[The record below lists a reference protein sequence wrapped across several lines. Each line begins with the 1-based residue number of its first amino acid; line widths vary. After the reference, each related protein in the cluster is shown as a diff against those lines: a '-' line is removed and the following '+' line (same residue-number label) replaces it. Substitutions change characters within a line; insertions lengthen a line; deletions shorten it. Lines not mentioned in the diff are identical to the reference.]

1 MTDTELENA
10 IINTELEN
18 ARFAARLKGYTDR
31 AMYTAIVNANPD
43 DLAMVFGDVAD
54 LAVAKATKKLANI
67 ESNSAKRKAEGS
79 AKKAENVETFNE
91 KVSGYLAANGF
102 ATVAGIRAACFGE
115 DVKSGKVAAIL
126 KAAIADGLCESKA
139 TTKATYY
146 GLPGFELP
154 ENIA

>member
-1 MTDTELENA
+1 MT
-10 IINTELEN
+10 
-18 ARFAARLKGYTDR
+18 YTDR
-31 AMYTAIVNANPD
+31 ELFTAIVNAERD
-43 DLAMVFGDVAD
+43 CLEMVFGDATD
-54 LAVAKATKKLANI
+54 NAIAKAAKKLANI
-67 ESNSAKRKAEGS
+67 ENNSAKRKAEGS

-102 ATVAGIRAACFGE
+102 ATVASIRNACFG
-115 DVKSGKVAAIL
+115 DDIAPSKIVAVL

-139 TTKATYY
+139 TAKATYY